1 MCIPRFFTFLSTD
14 GNRRLYLTLG
24 YTRGLQIWDT
34 TNFKSVAE
42 VFNVN
47 FGDETL
53 SGLGLEMVGDEV
65 EVVDARVIPP
75 PPSTA
80 RKRKLDTEGQ
90 APSGRGGGTKAAKT
104 R

>member
-1 MCIPRFFTFLSTD
+1 MCVPCSFTFLSTD

-65 EVVDARVIPP
+65 EVGDARVIPP

-80 RKRKLDTEGQ
+80 RKRGKKKDDLD
-90 APSGRGGGTKAAKT
+90 GRRPVLGILYVVN
-104 R
+104 